1 MTGEF
6 PELCISTSAEVL
18 PFMREYERFTTTS
31 INAYVQP
38 MVDRYLKGLESGLA
52 QQGFG
57 GDLYITSSNAGT
69 VTAATARRFPVRIM
83 ESGPAAGALMATHVG
98 AMLGLPNLLSYDTGG
113 TTSKGCLIL
122 DGKLPKAYE
131 LETARVH
138 EFKKGSG
145 LTVKAPVA
153 DMIEIGAGGGSIA
166 EIDERGLLR
175 VGPQSAGADPGP
187 ACYGRGGEEATLT
200 DADLVLGYLD
210 AEFFLGGSMRLD
222 LAAAKRT
229 IMENVGYPLGLELT
243 EAAWGIHETINE
255 NCARAFRMHA
265 SERMVDYRN
274 CTMVAFG
281 GSAPI
286 RAVRVARK
294 LKIPRIVLPMGAGVF
309 SAFGLLI
316 SPLAFDAL
324 RTRRVSL
331 DELTPTR
338 FADEFRSP
346 TAEALGF
353 LRQAAVEESAIRL
366 TRSLDMRYR
375 GQGFEIEVKLPDAS
389 DPADLFIRIP
399 ELFSQEYERVFSSS
413 FSGQPVEIVNW
424 KVEAKGPTPVIEGAY
439 RPREEVS
446 AGSELKGERPVFVSD
461 TPRPAPALHPLP
473 QRLIHDA
480 KCRHVLHH
488 PLRARHDSGTAFAGL
503 GITRIAQTSVD
514 ELAAVEL
521 IVEDPEPQL
530 AITADGRR
538 VPNLALR
545 PRHAFRIQNQ
555 HDLARTLALVVE
567 PEDPAHGLRLP
578 GLNLAQ
584 PPRHPHPVR
593 LDPVRRPV
601 TVGDGHHTALAHP
614 RRLAPARLRCE
625 RCHERFVDHALEPDV
640 YRIDFTL
647 LHRVQIDVSIAKL
660 PVQARHVR
668 LVAAQPVE
676 RLGNDRIEAPRP
688 RVLEHL
694 AKPLAPMH
702 GRSGE
707 GGIGVHRHHHAAHR
721 PHPPAAQPHLV
732 LDGERIL

>member
-1 MTGEF
+1 
-6 PELCISTSAEVL
+6 
-18 PFMREYERFTTTS
+18 MREYERFTTTS

-38 MVDRYLKGLESGLA
+38 MVDRYLKGIESGLA

-145 LTVKAPVA
+145 LTVKTPVA

-222 LAAAKRT
+222 LEASKRI
-229 IMENVGYPLGLELT
+229 IMEHVGYPLGLELT

-265 SERMVDYRN
+265 SEQMVDYRN

-294 LKIPRIVLPMGAGVF
+294 LKIPRVVLPMGAGVF

-324 RTRRVSL
+324 RTHRVSL

-346 TAEALGF
+346 TAEDPGLSPASRGGGVRDSPHAKPGHALPGAGF
-353 LRQAAVEESAIRL
+353 RDRGPAPRCVGSRRSVRSYSGALLPGIREGLLLELQRAAGGDRQL
-366 TRSLDMRYR
+366 
-375 GQGFEIEVKLPDAS
+375 
-389 DPADLFIRIP
+389 
-399 ELFSQEYERVFSSS
+399 
-413 FSGQPVEIVNW
+413 
-424 KVEAKGPTPVIEGAY
+424 EG
-439 RPREEVS
+439 R
-446 AGSELKGERPVFVSD
+446 GERADPGDRRGLSS
-461 TPRPAPALHPLP
+461 PR
-473 QRLIHDA
+473 
-480 KCRHVLHH
+480 
-488 PLRARHDSGTAFAGL
+488 G
-503 GITRIAQTSVD
+503 
-514 ELAAVEL
+514 
-521 IVEDPEPQL
+521 
-530 AITADGRR
+530 
-538 VPNLALR
+538 
-545 PRHAFRIQNQ
+545 
-555 HDLARTLALVVE
+555 
-567 PEDPAHGLRLP
+567 GLR
-578 GLNLAQ
+578 GVRAE
-584 PPRHPHPVR
+584 RRAADVR
-593 LDPVRRPV
+593 L
-601 TVGDGHHTALAHP
+601 G
-614 RRLAPARLRCE
+614 
-625 RCHERFVDHALEPDV
+625 
-640 YRIDFTL
+640 
-647 LHRVQIDVSIAKL
+647 
-660 PVQARHVR
+660 
-668 LVAAQPVE
+668 
-676 RLGNDRIEAPRP
+676 
-688 RVLEHL
+688 
-694 AKPLAPMH
+694 
-702 GRSGE
+702 
-707 GGIGVHRHHHAAHR
+707 
-721 PHPPAAQPHLV
+721 
-732 LDGERIL
+732 

>member
-1 MTGEF
+1 MTYRLGIDVGGTFTDFALLEEETGRMAIHKQLTTPREPSECVLDGARYILSSQNVDFSEVHTVVHGTTLVTNALIERKGALTGMLTTAGFRDVLDIAEQTRYEAYDWHVKLPQPLISREILPAPMRFEVHERMDHNGRVQRSLDLGEVRAGVETLVRRYGIESLAVCLLHSYQNPSHEQQIRALVTGEF

-461 TPRPAPALHPLP
+461 RRSYVRCPVYNRYALKPGRRLEGPAIVEERESTCLLG
-473 QRLIHDA
+473 DGDN
-480 KCRHVLHH
+480 
-488 PLRARHDSGTAFAGL
+488 AR
-503 GITRIAQTSVD
+503 VD
-514 ELAAVEL
+514 EHH
-521 IVEDPEPQL
+521 
-530 AITADGRR
+530 
-538 VPNLALR
+538 NL
-545 PRHAFRIQNQ
+545 
-555 HDLARTLALVVE
+555 
-567 PEDPAHGLRLP
+567 
-578 GLNLAQ
+578 
-584 PPRHPHPVR
+584 
-593 LDPVRRPV
+593 
-601 TVGDGHHTALAHP
+601 
-614 RRLAPARLRCE
+614 
-625 RCHERFVDHALEPDV
+625 
-640 YRIDFTL
+640 
-647 LHRVQIDVSIAKL
+647 
-660 PVQARHVR
+660 
-668 LVAAQPVE
+668 
-676 RLGNDRIEAPRP
+676 
-688 RVLEHL
+688 VLEITTREQD
-694 AKPLAPMH
+694 A
-702 GRSGE
+702 
-707 GGIGVHRHHHAAHR
+707 
-721 PHPPAAQPHLV
+721 
-732 LDGERIL
+732 